1 MKGCNYRGCS
11 NNAEYYNIWL
21 KLDGRKSM
29 NDGLCSYHNNTVA
42 DKTFEECEDGKYFS
56 IPIAEVEAIKECHK
70 DVGGLSLNRLAVIDA
85 KRKQER
91 EALVNR
97 KINFHYSGGV

>member
-11 NNAEYYNIWL
+11 EKAEYYNIWL
-21 KLDGRKSM
+21 KLNGRKSW
-29 NDGLCSYHNNTVA
+29 NDGLCKFHNDNVE
-42 DKTFEECEDGKYFS
+42 DSIFEWCEDGKYFS

-70 DVGGLSLNRLAVIDA
+70 DVDGLSANRLAVIDA

-97 KINFHYSGGV
+97 KINCHYSGGV